1 MTVNEELLAFAA
13 DLANELERHEGRE
26 RARSADQKIAF
37 ANTVHALLLKV
48 LHSSRNPHKHPILL
62 SLHQPDY
69 LSSTDIGQCPY
80 LIETLVAAYWGMR
93 NRGSLLQLDKGCVV
107 EINNGGKRLAL

>member
-13 DLANELERHEGRE
+13 DLANELEHHEGRE

-37 ANTVHALLLKV
+37 ANTVHALLLRV

-62 SLHQPDY
+62 RLHQPDY
-69 LSSTDIGQCPY
+69 LSS
-80 LIETLVAAYWGMR
+80 
-93 NRGSLLQLDKGCVV
+93 NRYRPMPVSYRQHPPHAWAM
-107 EINNGGKRLAL
+107 GGVWVLCCRVLRG